1 MARIQTNVSALN
13 AHRNLALTSRNLAR
27 SIAKLSSGFRINR
40 AADDAAGL
48 AIANK
53 LRADGRS
60 MRQAARNAAQAN
72 SVLQISDGATST
84 ISTILDRMKE
94 LATQAASDSVSSN
107 QRTTLNNEFVS
118 LRDEIGRIV
127 DTTKYQGQLLIDGSF
142 GVKFDAANSSL
153 DDGTNDISAASITLS
168 GTTVD
173 TYQFSVTTANRLT
186 IENNNGTNPTLT
198 QVLTITDGVQTVNS
212 SLFGISFTTESAFTS
227 ATNGSLDGVLN
238 LVVTAGSPAKFL
250 VSSSGSYAGADTIS
264 IASINLN
271 TDAANL
277 DLDASSLAGVIT
289 NASDTMAKLDVAI
302 ATVAT
307 AIGVIGAGQGRI
319 EFATANVNSMIE
331 NVAAAESIIRDA
343 DLAFEMVDFT
353 KNQILQQAGTA
364 MLAQANAAPQGVLS
378 LLAG

>member
-13 AHRNLALTSRNLAR
+13 AHRNLTLTSKNLAK

-72 SVLQISDGATST
+72 AILQISDGAIGT

-94 LATQAASDSVSSN
+94 LATQAATDNVSNS
-107 QRTTLNNEFVS
+107 QRITLNAEFVQ
-118 LRDEIGRIV
+118 LRTEIGRIV
-127 DTTKYQGQLLIDGSF
+127 DTTKYQGQLLINGDF
-142 GVKFDAANSSL
+142 GAVVDTGNSTL
-153 DDGTNDISAASITLS
+153 GATENVVVASITIS
-168 GTTVD
+168 GTAAD
-173 TYQFSVTTANRLT
+173 TYTIDVITDNNLSVTNAA
-186 IENNNGTNPTLT
+186 GSLT
-198 QVLTITDGVQTVNS
+198 QVVTVADGVQSVNL
-212 SLFGISFTTESAFTS
+212 SLFGISFTTESGFDALANGSFNAGS
-227 ATNGSLDGVLN
+227 ATV
-238 LVVTAGSPAKFL
+238 VVTAGSDAKFL
-250 VSSSGSYAGADTIS
+250 VSSSGSYDTVDTIS
-264 IASINLN
+264 IANVNLT
-271 TDAANL
+271 TDSANL
-277 DLDASSLAGVIT
+277 DLDSSDLLNGLT
-289 NASDTMAKLDVAI
+289 NPQNALTKLDAAI
-302 ATVAT
+302 VKVAT
-307 AIGVIGAGQGRI
+307 AIGTIGAGQGRI
-319 EFATANVNSMIE
+319 EFAVANVNSMIE

-343 DLAFEMVDFT
+343 DLAFEMVEFT

>member
-72 SVLQISDGATST
+72 AVLQISDGATST

-94 LATQAASDSVSSN
+94 LATQAASDSVSTA
-107 QRTTLNNEFVS
+107 QRTTLNSEFVA

-127 DTTKYQGQLLIDGSF
+127 QTTKYQGQLLIDGSF
-142 GVKFDAANSSL
+142 GASVDDANSTIDTEAS
-153 DDGTNDISAASITLS
+153 ISNITLS
-168 GTTVD
+168 GTAVD
-173 TYQFSVTTANRLT
+173 TYKFSIATDAFLT
-186 IENNNGTNPTLT
+186 VENNNGSSPTLT
-198 QVLTITDGVQTVNS
+198 QVVAVSAGAQTVTLS
-212 SLFGISFTTESAFTS
+212 AFGISFTTDSAFNS
-227 ATNGSLDGVLN
+227 DAGANGTFGAGGLN
-238 LVVTAGSPAKFL
+238 MGVTAGTGAKFL
-250 VSSSGSYAGADTIS
+250 VSSSGSYAGDDTIS
-264 IASINLN
+264 ISGINLD
-271 TDAANL
+271 TAAANL
-277 DLDASSLAGVIT
+277 DLDGSSLSGVIT
-289 NASDTMAKLDVAI
+289 NASNALDKLDLAI

-353 KNQILQQAGTA
+353 KNQILQQAGVA